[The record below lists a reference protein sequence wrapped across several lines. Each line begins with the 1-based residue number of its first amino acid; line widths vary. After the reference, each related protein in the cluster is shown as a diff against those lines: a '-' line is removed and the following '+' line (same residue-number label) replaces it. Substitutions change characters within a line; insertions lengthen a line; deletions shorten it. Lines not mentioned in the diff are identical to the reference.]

1 MDVRN
6 RFKIYEI
13 IDTEIIFTYVRPNV
27 KKNDIR
33 IFRVVNISKNVN
45 VYNG

>member
-6 RFKIYEI
+6 RFKICEI

-27 KKNDIR
+27 KNNDIR
-33 IFRVVNISKNVN
+33 ICRVVNISKNVN